1 MLSRYALLWTGCG
14 LLVTVTGLN
23 AQARSVP
30 PQEAA
35 RVVEAAGYLSGSRW
49 NLVKFAGCPQED
61 AYGTAVF
68 DELSHASLSPWLKSQ
83 LAFAWKGQVAKC
95 NYPPLNAWAL
105 AALGDVIKSKD
116 TSVLMFL
123 DAIPT
128 PASPAMRV
136 RLWAEAEDSHSP
148 EFTRN
153 ACAATAVRGL
163 PPTEQVQ
170 ELVSAMKRGKVTG
183 DWVAHETGALLR
195 VSPVL
200 VLTSIARAA
209 KDIGDGSLSAAVG
222 AIRDELQAKRLSA
235 DVDGLGLLRA
245 NLVGRECAVLLG
257 GPGSGDLIG
266 TEIPG
271 WSCVGSCVG

>member
-1 MLSRYALLWTGCG
+1 VLSRYALFLTGCG
-14 LLVTVTGLN
+14 LLVTVTGLD

-68 DELSHASLSPWLKSQ
+68 DELSHASLSAWLKSQ
-83 LAFAWKGQVAKC
+83 LALAWKGQIAKC

-105 AALGDVIKSKD
+105 ASLGDVLKSGD
-116 TSVLMFL
+116 TTSLLMFL
-123 DAIPT
+123 EAIPT
-128 PASPAMRV
+128 PAPPAMRA
-136 RLWAEAEDSHSP
+136 RLWAEAEDSDSP

-163 PPTEQVQ
+163 PPSEQVQ
-170 ELVSAMKRGKVTG
+170 ELVSAMQRGKVTG
-183 DWVAHETGALLR
+183 DWIGHETGALLR

-222 AIRDELQAKRLSA
+222 AIRNELQAKRLPA
-235 DVDGLGLLRA
+235 DVEGLGLLRA
-245 NLVGRECAVLLG
+245 NLVGRECAMLLG
-257 GPGSGDLIG
+257 GPPDGG
-266 TEIPG
+266 
-271 WSCVGSCVG
+271 